1 MNISAVILAA
11 GKGTRMYSEAPKVVH
26 RLAGKPLVKHVADI
40 VKRAGINR
48 IILVLGHKRQMVAE
62 VFSGEQI
69 EFAIQEEQLG
79 TGHAL
84 LQTQDCF
91 DNDEEVLVLAGDTPL
106 LTADTIKRF
115 LSFHREKKAKATVM
129 SALLPNPTGYG
140 RIIRDNDNNFL
151 CIVEEKDALPEQKKI
166 QEINSGIYCLN
177 AGAAFAALKGI
188 KNNNA
193 QGEYY
198 LTDVLAAL
206 KHTGYPV
213 VVYCNPDSEEIQGI
227 NDRVQLAAAEKI
239 LRQRKNLAL
248 MQSGVTIMDPASTFI
263 DEEVQIG
270 KDTIIYPWTVIEGTS
285 KIGESCL
292 IGPSAHLSQAVIG
305 NRVKIEN
312 SRVDDAVIDDDCL
325 IGPYTYIRPGTE
337 LGKNVKIGDFVEIK
351 KSTIG
356 EHSKVPHLS
365 YIGDA
370 TLGKKVNIGAGTI
383 TCNYDG
389 IHKYSTIIDDGAFIG
404 SNSNLVAP
412 LKIGANAFTG
422 AGSTITHDIPEC
434 CLGVERSAQKII
446 RNFKIRNKQD

>member
-325 IGPYTYIRPGTE
+325 IGPYTYIRPGTK